1 MALTKVTSGLISA
14 DASSVDLNI
23 DAGTLYIDATNN
35 RVGIGT
41 TSPSRLLETVAT
53 NAGADI
59 TALQV
64 RNNDSSTSTSTSIR
78 FVNSTSGTSTAGGS
92 EITSIRNSNDGGSLV
107 FKTATD
113 STASLGERARI
124 DSSGNLLF
132 SNADTVIGSNTS
144 DGSDNQALYLCG
156 GGNQTAGRGANL
168 RLHGNEDSPA
178 GDAVLF
184 SGSAAGSDILLSAY
198 SSTSTIQF
206 ATNGGL
212 ERMRIDSSGNLLVG
226 TTTAYGLLA
235 VDAGS
240 GFSSSGVIAR
250 FLGTS
255 GNSLLIRGDGDAENT
270 NGNYSAISDE
280 KLKQDITDA
289 GSQWDDIKN
298 LRVRN
303 YKLKSHVETYGDDAP
318 IYIGVI
324 AQEAELVTP
333 NLVKNN
339 PDLDEEQNDLGTVTK
354 SFKYSI
360 LYMKAVKALQEAMT
374 RIEDLEARITALE
387 NA

>member
-23 DAGTLYIDATNN
+23 DAGTLYIDSTNN

-124 DSSGNLLF
+124 DSSGNVGIGT
-132 SNADTVIGSNTS
+132 SSPADTYSYGKALDIQSSTGGAVYMRDTADTTKFGFTSFDGTTDRLNVGTGGTGTYLRFITAGDERVRITSTGAVYAYSIGYGGASSDVNYNTS
-144 DGSDNQALYLCG
+144 TG
-156 GGNQTAGRGANL
+156 
-168 RLHGNEDSPA
+168 EIF
-178 GDAVLF
+178 V
-184 SGSAAGSDILLSAY
+184 
-198 SSTSTIQF
+198 
-206 ATNGGL
+206 
-212 ERMRIDSSGNLLVG
+212 V
-226 TTTAYGLLA
+226 
-235 VDAGS
+235 
-240 GFSSSGVIAR
+240 SSSQRYKENISEYTDSVLEKVNNLVVKSFDYKEGGYTNQIGLIAEEVEEQIPYLVNKKEIEGYDEPQPDSVKYSQLSI
-250 FLGTS
+250 FL
-255 GNSLLIRGDGDAENT
+255 LK
-270 NGNYSAISDE
+270 AIQE
-280 KLKQDITDA
+280 
-289 GSQWDDIKN
+289 
-298 LRVRN
+298 
-303 YKLKSHVETYGDDAP
+303 LKSELDDA
-318 IYIGVI
+318 
-324 AQEAELVTP
+324 
-333 NLVKNN
+333 K
-339 PDLDEEQNDLGTVTK
+339 
-354 SFKYSI
+354 
-360 LYMKAVKALQEAMT
+360 
-374 RIEDLEARITALE
+374 ARIQTLE

>member
-23 DAGTLYIDATNN
+23 DAGTLYIDSTNN

-124 DSSGNLLF
+124 DSSGNVGIGTT
-132 SNADTVIGSNTS
+132 SPADTYSYGK
-144 DGSDNQALYLCG
+144 AL
-156 GGNQTAGRGANL
+156 
-168 RLHGNEDSPA
+168 
-178 GDAVLF
+178 
-184 SGSAAGSDILLSAY
+184 DIQ
-198 SSTSTIQF
+198 SST
-206 ATNGGL
+206 GGAVYMRDTADTSKFGFTSFDGTTDRL
-212 ERMRIDSSGNLLVG
+212 NVGTGGTGTYLRFITVGDERMRIDSSGNLLVG

-387 NA
+387 NT